1 MCSKITDKINSI
13 WNFSSQVSRVKKLA
27 YVNETID
34 EYNAI
39 IVKINKFKL
48 EFGDTVDVTI
58 FKRCY
63 DEFIYNIFNLDKS
76 RYKSRYTEM
85 FDGEK
90 LEWLQFT
97 TLTGKGLFVKNDIKL
112 STCTNKFIIYIMRYL
127 KQLNDIHTSIS
138 EFKKKYSDNVI
149 VFDKIS
155 LLYNT
160 HFQYNETDE
169 FNKRILLIN
178 SEAFNPNDIEF
189 YTLKEGK
196 YYHIRIMNT
205 KIIRSEFDL
214 CDSRIIYTYK
224 IQILDKT
231 KDEMCGSSCCSK
243 INDRFAKL
251 VE

>member
-1 MCSKITDKINSI
+1 MCSKITYKINSI

-27 YVNETID
+27 DVNETID

-48 EFGDTVDVTI
+48 EFGDTVDVTK
-58 FKRCY
+58 FKKCY

-76 RYKSRYTEM
+76 RYTKM

-97 TLTGKGLFVKNDIKL
+97 TLTGKWLFAKNDIKL

-127 KQLNDIHTSIS
+127 EQLNNIRTSIS
-138 EFKKKYSDNVI
+138 EFKKKYNNNYYVNYI
-149 VFDKIS
+149 
-155 LLYNT
+155 YNT
-160 HFQYNETDE
+160 GFQYDEIDE
-169 FNKRILLIN
+169 FNKRIALID
-178 SEAFNPNDIEF
+178 SESFNPNDIEF

-196 YYHIRIMNT
+196 YYHIRVMNT
-205 KIIRSEFDL
+205 KIIKSEFDL
-214 CDSRIIYTYK
+214 YDSQIIYTYK

-231 KDEMCGSSCCSK
+231 KDEICGSSYCSK
-243 INDRFAKL
+243 MNNKFAKL

>member
-1 MCSKITDKINSI
+1 MRSKITDKINSI
-13 WNFSSQVSRVKKLA
+13 WNISSRVKNLA

-34 EYNAI
+34 DYNAI

-48 EFGDTVDVTI
+48 EFGDTVDVTN

-76 RYKSRYTEM
+76 RYTAT
-85 FDGEK
+85 FDEEK

-97 TLTGKGLFVKNDIKL
+97 TITGKWLFAKNDIKL

-127 KQLNDIHTSIS
+127 KQLNDIRTSIS
-138 EFKKKYSDNVI
+138 EFKKKYNDNDKVI
-149 VFDKIS
+149 DKIS

-160 HFQYNETDE
+160 YFQYNETDE
-169 FNKRILLIN
+169 FNKRIALIN

-196 YYHIRIMNT
+196 YYHIRIMYA
-205 KIIRSEFDL
+205 KIIKSEFDL
-214 CDSRIIYTYK
+214 CDSRIIYMYK
-224 IQILDKT
+224 MQILDKT
-231 KDEMCGSSCCSK
+231 KDEICGSSYCSK
-243 INDRFAKL
+243 MNDRFAKL